1 MRIEGLSPLII
12 RINAKLARISKEL
25 ERIDRNRKAYEANPK
40 TDEMSDLVTSGT
52 ALAIHNVYN
61 GIEQILEDIARDLDG
76 GLPKSGNWH
85 SEILDQLGSE
95 TPLRPSVIPE
105 EILEPVRDLMR
116 FRHFFRHS
124 YGVEFREP
132 EIDEKYASLKD
143 VVVPTLVSS
152 LRDLSAH
159 LDKPAEPEKSG
170 SGIDDGPP

>member
-12 RINAKLARISKEL
+12 RINVKLSRIDKEL
-25 ERIDRNRKAYEANPK
+25 DRIERNRKAYRANSRAN
-40 TDEMSDLVTSGT
+40 ELSDLVTSGT
-52 ALAIHNVYN
+52 AFAIHNVYN

-76 GLPKSGNWH
+76 GLPNSSNWH
-85 SEILDQLGSE
+85 SDLLDQLSSE

-143 VVVPTLVSS
+143 VIIPTLVSS
-152 LRDLSAH
+152 LKDLSAH
-159 LDKPAEPEKSG
+159 LDKPADPEKSG